1 MEKLFYI
8 DSYIK
13 NFTAEIKEIKEV
25 DSKYRVLLDKTAF
38 FPGGGGQYN
47 DLGLIDNIKVV
58 DVYEENDK
66 IYHVLDKKPN
76 RIHKVKCEIDWDRRE
91 YGMQHHL
98 GQHIISACFN
108 NEYKAKTVGFHLGN
122 EASTVDIEGFF
133 KEEDILKIENMC
145 NEIIRENIAVETFN
159 ISKKEAKKLKIKED
173 LSKMHNDIRVVKID
187 DVDMNLC
194 CGVHVKNTLDLRI
207 IKIKKFEKYKKATRI
222 EFLCG
227 TKAIEDLLKRDNY
240 LHKICKMLSSNEEGA
255 YKSIENLNDKLN
267 EVNRENRRLE
277 EIISNYEIKER
288 IENAQKIN
296 NISVIVKT
304 YENKTMN
311 YINKIAN
318 KISER
323 DDMVALFAL
332 TNNDK
337 LNLLFACSKNLE
349 QLDMNN
355 LLKDSIK
362 LVDGKGG
369 GSKVLAQGGGKN
381 NGNLDS
387 LFDYVKMKLKSN

>member
-13 NFTAEIKEIKEV
+13 NFTAEIEEIKEV
-25 DSKYRVLLDKTAF
+25 DSKYRVSLDKTAF

-207 IKIKKFEKYKKATRI
+207 IK
-222 EFLCG
+222 
-227 TKAIEDLLKRDNY
+227 
-240 LHKICKMLSSNEEGA
+240 
-255 YKSIENLNDKLN
+255 
-267 EVNRENRRLE
+267 
-277 EIISNYEIKER
+277 
-288 IENAQKIN
+288 
-296 NISVIVKT
+296 
-304 YENKTMN
+304 
-311 YINKIAN
+311 
-318 KISER
+318 
-323 DDMVALFAL
+323 
-332 TNNDK
+332 
-337 LNLLFACSKNLE
+337 
-349 QLDMNN
+349 
-355 LLKDSIK
+355 
-362 LVDGKGG
+362 
-369 GSKVLAQGGGKN
+369 
-381 NGNLDS
+381 
-387 LFDYVKMKLKSN
+387 